1 MRFAQAAWH
10 AAISWPSVLLAGVLT
25 ALTLHGVSE
34 AVGDP
39 GVNGWDVVVVQ
50 VSNLQLVPLLIA
62 VVWVPVFLA
71 HHRVLQREDELL
83 RRGSWR
89 KAAAAVVTS
98 DAAIIIGAL
107 TLSTA
112 AVLAVSV
119 SLGLG
124 GRWSDRVVGIVSSGG
139 LDSEVSAAAA
149 AAWVGPWHGAPWLFL
164 AIQTAWMAVG
174 LLAWAAL
181 HAALMI
187 GIGPRTAAAVVISG
201 ALWGVL
207 SGAGLLGGRPF
218 PDMSA
223 WTNSLWA
230 VSNPPSVAVAAA
242 FWTLAGAGV
251 LGAAAWRDGV
261 REDGRLRLTVPHLA
275 VGLALSLVLLYSWYG
290 AGTEG
295 GTGLADVAFGGQY
308 SSLLGHVLGALP
320 AVVMA
325 GLLAGQLSDLEGG
338 GAELILLRH
347 GAPHRWVGGLLGRF
361 LTGSVAM
368 TGLLVGIFAA
378 ADFLRHLEGT
388 MRSAGEW
395 VLLAAAYVS
404 FCCLLGIAAVVLF
417 WVRGHVQDWIFV
429 VMAILVLGYPTLFP
443 PSQANPFA
451 PYSLEPGAPFTATPL
466 LASLS
471 LLALFVLGL
480 GVLLSRLPAP
490 RSS

>member
-10 AAISWPSVLLAGVLT
+10 AAISWPSVLLAVVLT

-83 RRGSWR
+83 RRGSWW

-149 AAWVGPWHGAPWLFL
+149 ATWVGPWHGAPWLFL

-223 WTNSLWA
+223 WTNNLWA
-230 VSNPPSVAVAAA
+230 VSNPPSVAVTVA

-261 REDGRLRLTVPHLA
+261 RADGRLRLTVPHLA
-275 VGLALSLVLLYSWYG
+275 VGLALGLVLLYSWYG
-290 AGTEG
+290 AGAEG
-295 GTGLADVAFGGQY
+295 GTELADVAFGGQY
-308 SSLLGHVLGALP
+308 SSLLGHLLGALP

-368 TGLLVGIFAA
+368 TGLLVVIFAA
-378 ADFLRHLEGT
+378 ADFLRHPEGT

-395 VLLAAAYVS
+395 ALLAAAYVS

-417 WVRGHVQDWIFV
+417 WMRGHVQDWIFV

-443 PSQANPFA
+443 PSPANPFA

-471 LLALFVLGL
+471 LLALLVLGL